1 MTAQID
7 ETDVI
12 APLDA
17 FATLPEWLAAGMDAQ
32 RVHRELE
39 RQVPELTQRRPEL
52 VSCTPERLRAK
63 GDEWI
68 ARYRLTVADPG
79 SEPRDVVLVGTLL
92 QPTSQRLAAP
102 ENAPG
107 VPFGQPGWR
116 CWLEDLRLELRFE
129 AEDEALPALASI
141 VDADA
146 AAQLLQGVLKE
157 AGYDNA
163 VIATCEPHVVRYK
176 PGSRCTVVVDL
187 TYDSVTGDRKPPER
201 VVLKT
206 HQGDKGQ
213 TAWAAMRALWDTPL
227 ARGEVVTLAEPLAF
241 MPDERILVQGPIA
254 EACTLKELARLALS
268 DGSERA
274 LDGLRGELAKTG
286 RALAAL
292 HQSGA
297 QYGRTA
303 TFDEEVAE
311 VGEVVA
317 RLAQSAPELQA
328 AAEPLLNRLRTLSAR
343 VPAGASVPA
352 HHDFRP
358 AQVLLHEGKVG
369 FIDFD
374 GASMAEPALDL
385 GRFRA
390 KLRDIG
396 ISVYAASAES
406 LEGAALTDHFTLL
419 DELCDHFLKAYCQHA
434 TVSPDRVLLWEASD
448 LMTAMLHAWT
458 KVRLARIGPRL
469 AVLQHFLGR
478 TRFTELVKSVP
489 SGDANRAASQT
500 PARATS

>member
-1 MTAQID
+1 MTTQID
-7 ETDVI
+7 KTDAI
-12 APLDA
+12 AHLDA
-17 FATLPEWLAAGMDAQ
+17 FATLPDWLAAGMDAQ
-32 RVHRELE
+32 RVHHELE
-39 RQVPELTQRRPEL
+39 RRVPELAQRRPEL

-92 QPTSQRLAAP
+92 QPSSVRLAAP
-102 ENAPG
+102 GVAPD
-107 VPFGQPGWR
+107 VPFGQLGWR

-141 VDADA
+141 VEADA

-157 AGYDNA
+157 AGYDDA

-187 TYDSVTGDRKPPER
+187 TYDSPVGVRKPPER

-213 TAWAAMRALWDTPL
+213 TAWAAMTALWDTPL
-227 ARGEVVTLAEPLAF
+227 ADGEVVTLAEPLAF
-241 MPDERILVQGPIA
+241 LPDDRILVQGPIA

-274 LDGLRGELAKTG
+274 LDDLREELAKTG

-303 TFDEEVAE
+303 TFDEELAE
-311 VGEVVA
+311 VSEVVA
-317 RLAQSAPELQA
+317 RLTQSAPHLQE
-328 AAEPLLNRLRTLSAR
+328 AAEPLLSRLRTLSATF
-343 VPAGASVPA
+343 PAEASVPA

-396 ISVYAASAES
+396 ISVYAASGES
-406 LEGAALTDHFTLL
+406 LAGPALTDHLTLL
-419 DELCDHFLKAYCQHA
+419 DELCDHFLNAYSRHA
-434 TVSPDRVLLWEASD
+434 TVSRDRVLLWEASD

-469 AVLQHFLGR
+469 AVLQHFLGG
-478 TRFTELVKSVP
+478 TRFTELMES
-489 SGDANRAASQT
+489 T
-500 PARATS
+500 PATDASRPATQTSPTTTS